1 MRRDLV
7 VQVVLDYGEFVETFA
22 TAYEAESYINTNVD
36 ELDVPVRAWFE
47 DLRGNVKWTYDILDD
62 DAGIFRL
69 CERPISGRQ
78 RLIRNPSN

>member
-1 MRRDLV
+1 M

-22 TAYEAESYINTNVD
+22 TAYEAKSYINTNVD
-36 ELDVPVRAWFE
+36 ELDVPVRAWLE
-47 DLRGNVKWTYDILDD
+47 DLRGNVKWTYVILDD

>member
-1 MRRDLV
+1 M

-36 ELDVPVRAWFE
+36 ELDVPVRAWLE

-69 CERPISGRQ
+69 CESQISGRR